1 MPRLERKENSMQI
14 YIKEN
19 SRLLKT
25 EGIVLLTLGLL
36 AIILPTLFTVAI
48 ELLIGILLLVGGAV
62 SIYRSY
68 TLKDVPGSSISL
80 GMGILSI
87 IVGVLFLGFPLH
99 GMIALTFFLGVLF
112 FGKGI
117 AEITIALQHR
127 HWIAW
132 GWILI
137 SGFVSILIALL
148 LLVALPETATW
159 ALGLLVGINMLFS
172 GVWLLMLGS
181 AIGKGIEV

>member
-1 MPRLERKENSMQI
+1 MQI
-14 YIKEN
+14 YMKEN

-25 EGIVLLTLGLL
+25 EGIVLLTLGVL
-36 AIILPTLFTVAI
+36 AIILPTFFTLAI
-48 ELLIGILLLVGGAV
+48 ELLIGILLLLGGAV

-68 TLKDVPGSSISL
+68 TLKDMPGSFVSL
-80 GMGILSI
+80 GTGILSA

-99 GMIALTFFLGVLF
+99 GMIALTIFLGILF
-112 FGKGI
+112 LIKGI

-137 SGFVSILIALL
+137 SGFVSILIALF
-148 LLVALPETATW
+148 LLVSLPETATW
-159 ALGLLVGINMLFS
+159 AVGLLVGINMLFS
-172 GVWLLMLGS
+172 GAWLLMLGS

>member
-1 MPRLERKENSMQI
+1 MKS
-14 YIKEN
+14 YVKEN

-25 EGIVLLTLGLL
+25 EGIVLLALGVL
-36 AIILPTLFTVAI
+36 AIILPTLFTLAI
-48 ELLIGILLLVGGAV
+48 ELLIGILLLLGGAV

-68 TLKDVPGSSISL
+68 TLKGLPGSTVSL
-80 GMGILSI
+80 GMGIFSM
-87 IVGVLFLGFPLH
+87 IVGVLFLGYPLH
-99 GMIALTFFLGVLF
+99 GMIVLTFILGLLFLIKGV
-112 FGKGI
+112 

-137 SGFVSILIALL
+137 SGFVSILVALFLL
-148 LLVALPETATW
+148 LALPETARW

-172 GVWLLMLGS
+172 GAWLLMLGS
-181 AIGKGIEV
+181 AVGKGIEV